1 MGNVSKIDKT
11 FCFCKRLP
19 KNSQPHIFPVNHSS
33 PDLLIINCMP
43 PIIQVSNL
51 TKHFREQEAVTD
63 LSFSVYPGDVY
74 GFLGQNGAGK
84 STTLRMLLTLIKPTS
99 GEIELFGMNLR
110 THRRDILRRVG
121 AVIERPDLYQYL
133 SAWENLSLFARIS
146 GMRPTRKQLMAQ
158 LDLVGLAERAQSKVR
173 TFSQGMK
180 QRLGIATALVHDPDL
195 VILDEPTNGL
205 DPQGIAD
212 IRNLILHLSGHG
224 NKTLLIS
231 SHLLSEM
238 ELIAGRMLIIDK
250 GRKIVEGKVED
261 LFDPAQTIVELD
273 AANAAFTAEQLARS
287 AWAPCLRDRRAGK
300 FLLKM
305 DKSQIPSFTIDLV
318 GLGVQVLSIQP
329 RHSLED
335 YFLSLTTPSQH
346 VDAFTA

>member
-1 MGNVSKIDKT
+1 M
-11 FCFCKRLP
+11 
-19 KNSQPHIFPVNHSS
+19 S
-33 PDLLIINCMP
+33 PIV
-43 PIIQVSNL
+43 QVDGL
-51 TKHFREQEAVTD
+51 TKIFKEQEAVNG
-63 LSFSVYPGDVY
+63 LSFTVYPADIY

-84 STTLRMLLTLIKPTS
+84 STTLRMLLTLIAPTA
-99 GEIELFGMNLR
+99 GEIRIFGMNLR

-121 AVIERPDLYQYL
+121 AVIERPDLYKYL
-133 SAWENLSLFARIS
+133 TGWENLSLFARMN
-146 GMRPTRKQLMAQ
+146 GLRPDRRRLLDQLE
-158 LDLVGLAERAQSKVR
+158 LVGLADRAHSRVG
-173 TFSQGMK
+173 TYSQGMR

-212 IRNLILHLSGHG
+212 IRNLILHLSRHRQ
-224 NKTLLIS
+224 KTVVVS

-250 GRKIVEGKVED
+250 GKKITEGRVDE
-261 LFDPAQTIVELD
+261 LFNPAETIVELET
-273 AANAAFTAEQLARS
+273 ANAEDTAEKLSRS
-287 AWAPCLRDRRAGK
+287 VWQPYLRGRRGSK

-305 DKSQIPSFTIDLV
+305 DKAEIPVLTRALV
-318 GLGVQVLSIQP
+318 ELGVQVLAIQP

-335 YFLSLTTPSQH
+335 YFLTLTTANQH